1 MTHFAHPASAV
12 LSVALLCG
20 AYAAAPAA
28 KLQPAANVRTHEP
41 SAPAAAARHRQACQQ
56 GDAAACHAAA
66 LDSYY
71 APASPATD
79 REALHYFQRACEA
92 GYAPSCNGLGVL
104 YAEGRGTARDPVRAA
119 QLYRMACEGGASTG
133 CEHFA
138 QALKQG
144 RGVIQDEAAAERA
157 SARAKC
163 VFQATLA
170 SRDLASCPGL

>member
-1 MTHFAHPASAV
+1 MCERMSLARPQLRPVTARRASRAMLPPVTQPRWIPITRPPAQR
-12 LSVALLCG
+12 
-20 AYAAAPAA
+20 PI
-28 KLQPAANVRTHEP
+28 
-41 SAPAAAARHRQACQQ
+41 
-56 GDAAACHAAA
+56 
-66 LDSYY
+66 
-71 APASPATD
+71 
-79 REALHYFQRACEA
+79 EALHYFQRACEA

-163 VFQATLA
+163 VFQASLA